1 MSLQGWGF
9 MLIVWGLVGGLFFYS
24 FYRILF
30 DSRIRGTGQKNPKG
44 KDKNHER
51 GGLFPF

>member
-1 MSLQGWGF
+1 MSIQGWGF

-30 DSRIRGTGQKNPKG
+30 DSRVNGSNTKKT
-44 KDKNHER
+44 ER
-51 GGLFPF
+51 NTKKS

>member
-9 MLIVWGLVGGLFFYS
+9 MLIVWGLVGALFFYS

-30 DSRIRGTGQKNPKG
+30 DSRIQGTDEKNSEQKEQK
-44 KDKNHER
+44 
-51 GGLFPF
+51 

>member
-1 MSLQGWGF
+1 MSWQGWGF

-30 DSRIRGTGQKNPKG
+30 DRRIQGTGQKNSESKE
-44 KDKNHER
+44 KKS
-51 GGLFPF
+51 